1 MEITRT
7 TEKVEIDGYIGTWHT
22 IDHLDVVYRGDR
34 GTVALDGSELGYEPG
49 DQVELFLMESEQFGD
64 EAASLIV
71 NSKGQVIVDD
81 CYDDLETFLSSTL
94 PEWEIG

>member
-1 MEITRT
+1 
-7 TEKVEIDGYIGTWHT
+7 
-22 IDHLDVVYRGDR
+22 
-34 GTVALDGSELGYEPG
+34 
-49 DQVELFLMESEQFGD
+49 MESEQFGD

-94 PEWEIG
+94 PEWEI